1 MNIAVLLHNR
11 YGVSFALNRP
21 HPAKFK
27 QQRICTSFLK
37 REKQFDTEDKNRQN
51 YYKLPRIN
59 WTGILKENQDITI
72 ANGTRVFFQWD
83 IKLHIFCLALYFCNF
98 ILVPL
103 ATTKSCA
110 LHEYSNQCNSR
121 FQNSNNNKLSSNQLY
136 VSYNSSLR
144 QQQMIGG
151 PVLQRALSQAIMI
164 LLCYSH

>member
-136 VSYNSSLR
+136 AACDSSR
-144 QQQMIGG
+144 
-151 PVLQRALSQAIMI
+151 
-164 LLCYSH
+164 